1 MENPAASTDTDH
13 PDNSQSWD
21 SALKMFLQEMGLTQ
35 ALRGFELDMLVL
47 NPAWERQTVPGAL
60 ESLIEN
66 IKHLPEPEPDTLNDR
81 KAAYTGDLPPPS
93 TVTKSI
99 SQYLSRNRARN
110 DASNRAEFLRPTA
123 ETSCARTDAKTLDRD
138 TQMRYDIA
146 KNEDGPLRRTTKRKE
161 SVLEEKGKQKA
172 DEADE
177 YPAVFERIVN
187 VESHLAV
194 HYVPS
199 PPASLLARIQ
209 FLEEHIIRL
218 EKEYPPWAALH
229 FNQPRRNW
237 PPPPPSTPIIVPHHL
252 RTREQGAST
261 TPQAAGGARGKSSLT
276 QAVME
281 RLEVEKA
288 MKDLG
293 SKKSG

>member
-1 MENPAASTDTDH
+1 MEDPAPTTNTNH
-13 PDNSQSWD
+13 LKSWD
-21 SALKMFLQEMGLTQ
+21 SVLKTFFQETGLIQ

-47 NPAWERQTVPGAL
+47 NPAWERETMPGAL
-60 ESLIEN
+60 ERLIEN
-66 IKHLPEPEPDTLNDR
+66 IKHSPEPEPDTLDDR
-81 KAAYTGDLPPPS
+81 KATYTDDLPPPS

-99 SQYLSRNRARN
+99 PQYLSRNRARN
-110 DASNRAEFLRPTA
+110 DASNRAEFLCPTS

-138 TQMRYDIA
+138 SQMKYDIA
-146 KNEDGPLRRTTKRKE
+146 KNDDGPLRRTTKKGK
-161 SVLEEKGKQKA
+161 EEKGKQKT
-172 DEADE
+172 DEE
-177 YPAVFERIVN
+177 SPAIFERIAN

-199 PPASLLARIQ
+199 PPANLLARIK

-229 FNQPRRNW
+229 FNQLRRNW

-252 RTREQGAST
+252 RTHEQGAST
-261 TPQAAGGARGKSSLT
+261 TPQAAGGAKGKSSLT
-276 QAVME
+276 RAVME

-288 MKDLG
+288 MKDLE
-293 SKKSG
+293 SKKAG

>member
-1 MENPAASTDTDH
+1 MLVHGATTNTDH
-13 PDNSQSWD
+13 LQSWD
-21 SALKMFLQEMGLTQ
+21 SALKIFFQEAGLTQ

-47 NPAWERQTVPGAL
+47 NPAWERETVPGAL
-60 ESLIEN
+60 ERLIEN
-66 IKHLPEPEPDTLNDR
+66 IKHLPESEPDDR

-93 TVTKSI
+93 RVTKSI

-110 DASNRAEFLRPTA
+110 DASNQAEFLRPA
-123 ETSCARTDAKTLDRD
+123 SEASCARTDAKTLDRD
-138 TQMRYDIA
+138 TQMKYDIA
-146 KNEDGPLRRTTKRKE
+146 KNDDGPLRRTMKK
-161 SVLEEKGKQKA
+161 EKGKQKA
-172 DEADE
+172 DEE
-177 YPAVFERIVN
+177 SPAVFERIAN

-199 PPASLLARIQ
+199 PPASLLARIR

-252 RTREQGAST
+252 RTHEQGAST
-261 TPQAAGGARGKSSLT
+261 TPQAAGGPKGKSSLT
-276 QAVME
+276 RAVME

-293 SKKSG
+293 SKKAG